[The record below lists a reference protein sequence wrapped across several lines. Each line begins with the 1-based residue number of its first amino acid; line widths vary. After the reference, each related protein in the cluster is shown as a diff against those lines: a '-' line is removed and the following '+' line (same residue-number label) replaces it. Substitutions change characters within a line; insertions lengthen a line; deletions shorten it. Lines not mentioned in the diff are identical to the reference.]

1 MEYKGILRCGHLY
14 QPADPTILENGSGL
28 GSKPWIEPAD
38 DLSNVKGLE
47 SILRAKYMSNY
58 RSPEYVQ

>member
-1 MEYKGILRCGHLY
+1 MWAFVS
-14 QPADPTILENGSGL
+14 QPADPTILESGSGL